1 MIGRSGQHGV
11 MAGGM
16 EAKDDFGAGLFF
28 DAPPLGADGDTAIV
42 ADFEERAHAPD
53 IIPPR
58 TFGRGAQDGAFFFF
72 GGVPSAERGLAQLAR
87 DFMGVMVG
95 APGVDGWVGFM
106 DLRDFFTGKA
116 GGRRPC
122 QNGCSR
128 STLPLAWGVGAWRRL
143 MS

>member
-72 GGVPSAERGLAQLAR
+72 GIVPGAQRGLAQFAV
-87 DFMGVMVG
+87 DFMGVVMG
-95 APGVDGWVGFM
+95 AQGVDVLVGFVE
-106 DLRDFFTGKA
+106 LEDFFTGEIGRQAALPERVFAFDFAFWPGGWGRSA
-116 GGRRPC
+116 G
-122 QNGCSR
+122 
-128 STLPLAWGVGAWRRL
+128 
-143 MS
+143 